1 MLELLQSFTLFGSVI
16 GFYIAVLFLI
26 GLLFYSDIEE
36 EGYGAFF
43 SFLIFCGVTY
53 FWSNFNILSYF
64 SWGLVG
70 SYLGIGLL
78 YSFIKTYFYARKNGE
93 KGRKYIKENVFRWW
107 FLWPVSLINWILS
120 LPARLLVLFQEC
132 LKHFF
137 DTLTESFSESIPL
150 DVDSGTSFDFTE
162 VTNLVNQSKSTFDT
176 AVETVKSTTV
186 VYTEIKSIEATF
198 EKV

>member
-1 MLELLQSFTLFGSVI
+1 MALKWLRDK
-16 GFYIAVLFLI
+16 IA
-26 GLLFYSDIEE
+26 
-36 EGYGAFF
+36 
-43 SFLIFCGVTY
+43 
-53 FWSNFNILSYF
+53 SYF
-64 SWGLVG
+64 T
-70 SYLGIGLL
+70 GISDSAIGQWVQAT
-78 YSFIKTYFYARKNGE
+78 IKQITAILKNIQ
-93 KGRKYIKENVFRWW
+93 K
-107 FLWPVSLINWILS
+107 FLKVINDIILEIAKITAQIRQLINWILS